1 MKPIIVSNSAMDL
14 HHAVVAAPSGDLRAV
29 RTHGELLEAW
39 LASIEQDVAADQRAA
54 ATLVTYRSSIRTWAA
69 WLQQSG
75 ITQPDPRQVTEFLA
89 AAGANRAP
97 ATRNRHLHA
106 LRSCYRWTE
115 SQGLY
120 PAIARSA
127 RSLVVHR
134 DQPLPCFSREQIEAL
149 LRAVSHAPA
158 AGRARSPGEA
168 ARSAVTRLR
177 DMALIRVMFGT
188 GLRLISLVRADVD
201 HLDLTGDPP
210 TIRHQPKGHVS
221 SDATAMLAD
230 GTAACLREY
239 LAQRAGIGLA
249 GGPLWISL
257 HARPGLRL
265 TAWSMRR
272 IVTRAAE
279 RAGIA
284 SRGAD
289 GRLLQPRSW
298 GPHAIRRAAATLV
311 ADAFGLEA
319 GQALLNHQSIDTTR
333 RAYVRVQ
340 RWRLLDRARH
350 TLDLGA
356 PPSTT
361 PAPEGD

>member
-1 MKPIIVSNSAMDL
+1 MDHH
-14 HHAVVAAPSGDLRAV
+14 HHAVVAVPSGDLQPA

-39 LASIEQDVAADQRAA
+39 LASVEQDVAAAQRST
-54 ATLVTYRSSIRTWAA
+54 ATLVTYRSSIRTWEA
-69 WLQQSG
+69 WLRQSG
-75 ITQPDPRQVTEFLA
+75 ITQPGPLQVTEFLT
-89 AAGANRAP
+89 AAGTNRAP

-127 RSLVVHR
+127 RSLVVNR
-134 DQPLPCFSREQIEAL
+134 DEPLPCFSREQIEAL
-149 LRAVSHAPA
+149 LRAVSSISETV
-158 AGRARSPGEA
+158 RSRSPGEA
-168 ARSAVTRLR
+168 ARAEVTRLR
-177 DMALIRVMFGT
+177 NMALIRVMFGT
-188 GLRLISLVRADVD
+188 GLRLISLVRADID
-201 HLDLTGDPP
+201 HLDLESDPP
-210 TIRHQPKGHVS
+210 TIRHRPKGHIS
-221 SDATAMLAD
+221 ADATAMLAD
-230 GTAACLREY
+230 GTVACLREY
-239 LAQRAGIGLA
+239 LAQRVVIGLA

-279 RAGIA
+279 HAGFA

-289 GRLLQPRSW
+289 GRLLQPRMW
-298 GPHAIRRAAATLV
+298 GPHAIRRAAATMV
-311 ADAFGLEA
+311 SDTFGLEA

-350 TLDLGA
+350 TLDLGV
-356 PPSTT
+356 PPMTT
-361 PAPEGD
+361 PAPGDL

>member
-1 MKPIIVSNSAMDL
+1 MDL
-14 HHAVVAAPSGDLRAV
+14 PALSADPTGALQPALA
-29 RTHGELLEAW
+29 HGGLLVAW
-39 LASIEQDVAADQRAA
+39 LASIEQDVAAGQRSA
-54 ATLVTYRSSIRTWAA
+54 ATVTSYRSSIRAWAA
-69 WLQQSG
+69 WLAHG
-75 ITQPDPRQVTEFLA
+75 DIARPGPHHVTEFLA
-89 AAGANRAP
+89 AAGAQRAP

-115 SQGLY
+115 NQGLY

-134 DQPLPCFSREQIEAL
+134 DDPLPCFTRSQIEAVL
-149 LRAVSHAPA
+149 AAVDQAPEV
-158 AGRARSPGEA
+158 GRARSLAET
-168 ARSAVTRLR
+168 ARASVTRLR
-177 DMALIRVMFGT
+177 DIALIRVMFGT

-201 HLDLTGDPP
+201 HLDLDSDPP
-210 TIRHQPKGHVS
+210 TIRHQPKGHIAA
-221 SDATAMLAD
+221 DATAMLAA
-230 GTAACLREY
+230 GTVACLREY
-239 LAQRAGIGLA
+239 LAQRAAINLS

-257 HARPGLRL
+257 HARPGMRL

-279 RAGIA
+279 RAGLA
-284 SRGAD
+284 ARGAD
-289 GRLLQPRSW
+289 GRLLQPRMW
-298 GPHAIRRAAATLV
+298 GPHAIRRAAATIV

-350 TLDLGA
+350 ALDLGV
-356 PPSTT
+356 PSG
-361 PAPEGD
+361 PMASPEAGIVKND